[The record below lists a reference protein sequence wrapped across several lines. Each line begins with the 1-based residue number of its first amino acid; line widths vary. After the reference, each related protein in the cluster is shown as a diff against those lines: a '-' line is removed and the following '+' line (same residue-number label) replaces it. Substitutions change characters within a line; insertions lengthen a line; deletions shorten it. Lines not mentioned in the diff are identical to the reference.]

1 MKPERARLK
10 RKPQL
15 VNAGTVLALTF
26 ALAACGPSEEPG
38 TGDSG
43 TPVRQDLT
51 ATWNSAP
58 LEKVV
63 ADIALSEGPRTVI
76 ALAYE
81 GSGVQI
87 FSIDG
92 APIGREADLK
102 LKSIARGQTQF
113 FEDSILA
120 VFPALDQ
127 AGEVRILVSAEEL
140 IAPVALDLDVGASS
154 AVSGIC
160 GGPPGGAEKSVLRL
174 GFWNATTPTALT
186 YGEVTTDESGELSW
200 ESAGVLNA
208 PDDITAC
215 SFDAD
220 GPVVATGPL
229 ILTADEVD
237 LDRSEFDGRFR
248 LPARATAL
256 DVLAREGVE
265 TVYVARIATGNIVTV
280 REAGNGATML
290 LRSGLSVEA
299 PEEPAQ
305 MAAIAAPRDGG
316 YPYGVIAI
324 TGELQDGTNR
334 FVFIDTQ
341 TLFDPLN

>member
-15 VNAGTVLALTF
+15 VNAGTVLAMTF
-26 ALAACGPSEEPG
+26 ALAACGSSEPAED
-38 TGDSG
+38 TASG
-43 TPVRQDLT
+43 APIRQDLT
-51 ATWNSAP
+51 ATWNSQP
-58 LEKVV
+58 LDKPV

-81 GSGVQI
+81 GAGVQM

-102 LKSIARGQTQF
+102 LQSIARGQTQF

-127 AGEVRILVSAEEL
+127 AGAVKMLVSAEEL
-140 IAPVALDLDVGASS
+140 IAPIALDIDVGASAS
-154 AVSGIC
+154 IAGIC
-160 GGPPGGAEKSVLRL
+160 GGAPGGAEGSVLRL
-174 GFWNATTPTALT
+174 GYWNAVTPSTLT
-186 YGEVTTDESGELSW
+186 YGEVVTDDAGDLSW
-200 ESAGVLNA
+200 QSAGVLNA
-208 PDDITAC
+208 PDEITAC

-220 GPVVATGPL
+220 GPVLATGPL
-229 ILTADEVD
+229 ILSADEID
-237 LDRSEFDGRFR
+237 LDRSAFDGRFR
-248 LPARATAL
+248 LPARATEL
-256 DVLAREGVE
+256 DVLAREGGE
-265 TVYVARIATGNIVTV
+265 AVYVARIVTGNIVTV

-324 TGELQDGTNR
+324 TGELEDGSNR

-341 TLFDPLN
+341 SLFDSLN